1 MLLSSLNLPMHTRV
15 HKPPLTHTLKPSL
28 CASDPYNPKA
38 PHADCEFGASLSFI
52 VSPCDNS
59 NPESTNGVLLL
70 IVAPTAQAS

>member
-28 CASDPYNPKA
+28 CGSDPYNPKA

-52 VSPCDNS
+52 VTTVTQKVQTGFC
-59 NPESTNGVLLL
+59 
-70 IVAPTAQAS
+70 I